1 MSSKSDRRSFP
12 FSTTSS
18 RGGPRRRAT
27 MTVLAGAALLASGP
41 LFAQGS
47 YPAQPIK
54 LVVPY
59 ATGGVSD
66 TVGRLIAK
74 ALGQALNATIVVENK
89 GGAGGTLGAAM
100 VAKAAPDGYTL
111 LLTSPPMVSIAPAM
125 LKELTYRTADD
136 FTLIGTFITTPN
148 ILVVNNAL
156 PAASI
161 ADLVKY
167 AVSEGKDKLSFA
179 SSGPGSTGHIS
190 GQILMDSTGMHM
202 EHVPYR
208 SSGQA
213 FPDVISG
220 RVSMVFDSLPSTIG
234 HVRAKTVRPLLVM
247 SEKRSSILPDV
258 PTAAEAGFPAASM
271 NFWMGIEGPA
281 NMPPAVVARLS
292 AALKTAAESKVLRD
306 QMAFLGAEPFY
317 TDPATFKALR
327 QKDIEKYG
335 ALVKQMGLKIN

>member
-1 MSSKSDRRSFP
+1 MCSKSDRGSSAFP
-12 FSTTSS
+12 TRFSA
-18 RGGPRRRAT
+18 GDPGRRA
-27 MTVLAGAALLASGP
+27 MLAVLAGAALFASGP
-41 LFAQGS
+41 LFAQGD
-47 YPAQPIK
+47 YPSKPIK
-54 LVVPY
+54 LVIPY

-74 ALGQALNATIVVENK
+74 ALGQALNATVVADNK
-89 GGAGGTLGAAM
+89 GGAGGTLGAAL
-100 VAKAAPDGYTL
+100 VAKAAPDGYTV

-125 LKELTYRTADD
+125 LKELTYRAAED
-136 FTLIGTFITTPN
+136 FTPIGTFITTPN
-148 ILVVNNAL
+148 ILVVNNSL

-161 ADLVKY
+161 AELVKY
-167 AVSEGKDKLSFA
+167 AMGEGKDKLSFA

-190 GQILMDSTGMHM
+190 GQILMDSTGIHM

-234 HVRAKTVRPLLVM
+234 HVRGKMVRPLLVM

-258 PTAAEAGFPAASM
+258 PTAAEAGFPAATM

-292 AALKTAAESKVLRD
+292 AALKTAAESKELRD
-306 QMAFLGAEPFY
+306 QLAFLGAEPFY

-335 ALVKQMGLKIN
+335 ALVKQMGLKLN